1 MIALVW
7 LIPAFPL
14 AAFLIAGLFGRR
26 WLGHWTGV
34 IASAAVGLSALLSI
48 GVFLEVLGGKE
59 QTVVQLYRWIGVGE
73 FSVNVAAL
81 VDPLSAVMLLVVTV
95 VSFLIFV
102 YSNGYMAHDE
112 GFYRFFAWLS
122 LFVFAML
129 ILVMADNYLLMFVGW
144 EGVGLCS
151 YLLIGFWFE
160 RPEPYL
166 AAKKAFVMNRI
177 GDWGYT
183 IGIITIFLVFGSMN
197 FIDVFR
203 RLEVSAP
210 AQATLTLICVAL
222 FFGATGKSAQI
233 PLYTWLPDA
242 MEGPTPVSALIHAA
256 TMVTS
261 GVYLVA
267 RSMPLFEV
275 AGPSLQI
282 VGTIGAVT
290 AIFAATIAL
299 VQFDI
304 KRVMAYSTVSQLG
317 YMFLALGVGAP
328 IAAIFHL
335 ATHAFFKALLFLGS
349 GSVIHGLGG
358 EQDMRRMGGLRRK
371 MPVTFWTMLIAGG
384 ALAALPPL
392 AGFWSKDEIL
402 GAAFVN
408 GHLVLYAI
416 GIITAVLT
424 AFYVTRALWMTFY
437 GEPRDHHL
445 YDHAHESSR
454 VMTLPLVALA
464 AGSAVLGIVIG
475 FPPGLGARARRPGLT
490 SRADRDR
497 GQLRA
502 HDRRG
507 SPAGARG
514 VRRLRRRDPRLMTN
528 VLSLLV
534 VIPLAGL
541 VPLFFFRR
549 DERAAKQVAI
559 TTTLVELAV
568 SLWMLKQFVVGEAGV
583 QLVERVD
590 WLPSLGISYLVG
602 VDGISVL
609 LVPLTTLLTF
619 ISVLYSSG
627 GAIKTRIVEY
637 MTAFL
642 LLEVGMV
649 GVFIALD
656 LFLFYIFF
664 ELM

>member
-1 MIALVW
+1 MISLVW

-14 AAFLIAGLFGRR
+14 AAFLVNGLFGRR
-26 WLGHWTGV
+26 WLGHLTGV
-34 IASAAVGLSALLSI
+34 IASVAVGLSALVSI
-48 GVFLEVLGGKE
+48 GVFLEVLGGKT
-59 QTVVQLYRWIGVGE
+59 QTVVPLYRWIAVGD
-73 FSVNVAAL
+73 FSINVSAL
-81 VDPLSAVMLLVVTV
+81 VDPLSSTMLLVVTV

-102 YSNGYMAHDE
+102 YSNGYMAHDA
-112 GFYRFFAWLS
+112 GFYRFFTWLS

-160 RPEPYL
+160 RPAPYY

-183 IGIITIFLVFGSMN
+183 IGIITIFLAFGSMN
-197 FIDVFR
+197 FLDVFN
-203 RLEVSAP
+203 RLQASAMP
-210 AQATLTLICVAL
+210 RDTLTLICVAL
-222 FFGATGKSAQI
+222 FFGATGKSAQL
-233 PLYTWLPDA
+233 PLYSWLPDA

-267 RSMPLFEV
+267 RSMPLFEA
-275 AGPSLQI
+275 AGPSLQVVGI
-282 VGTIGAVT
+282 VGAIT

-328 IAAIFHL
+328 AAAIFHL

-358 EQDMRRMGGLRRK
+358 EQDMRKMGGLRRK
-371 MPVTFWTMLIAGG
+371 MPVTFWTMLVAGG

-408 GHLVLYAI
+408 GQLILYAI
-416 GIITAVLT
+416 GILTAVLT

-445 YDHAHESSR
+445 FDHAHESPR
-454 VMTLPLVALA
+454 VMTLPLMALA
-464 AGSAVLGIVIG
+464 VGSAVLGIVIG
-475 FPPGLGARARRPGLT
+475 FPPEQGFIHRFLSPVVEAAGVAERTPELATIVALAGVSVVAGAIGIAIGLSMYVRHRPDPAALTRAAGPVYRVLVNKYYVDELYDHRFVEAARAF
-490 SRADRDR
+490 
-497 GQLRA
+497 
-502 HDRRG
+502 
-507 SPAGARG
+507 AGAAWAFDIHIIDGLANRLG
-514 VRRLRRRDPRLMTN
+514 WALAMGGQGLRRAQTG
-528 VLSLLV
+528 V
-534 VIPLAGL
+534 VGNYALTIVAGL
-541 VPLFFFRR
+541 LLILVAYGGY
-549 DERAAKQVAI
+549 AAGI
-559 TTTLVELAV
+559 
-568 SLWMLKQFVVGEAGV
+568 
-583 QLVERVD
+583 
-590 WLPSLGISYLVG
+590 LG
-602 VDGISVL
+602 
-609 LVPLTTLLTF
+609 
-619 ISVLYSSG
+619 
-627 GAIKTRIVEY
+627 R
-637 MTAFL
+637 
-642 LLEVGMV
+642 
-649 GVFIALD
+649 
-656 LFLFYIFF
+656 
-664 ELM
+664 

>member
-1 MIALVW
+1 VISLVW
-7 LIPAFPL
+7 LIPALPL
-14 AAFLIAGLFGRR
+14 TAFLVTGLFGRR
-26 WLGHWTGV
+26 WLGHLTGV
-34 IASAAVGLSALLSI
+34 IASAAVGVSALLAI
-48 GVFLEVLGGKE
+48 GVFLEVLGGKTP
-59 QTVVQLYRWIGVGE
+59 TVVSLYRWIAVGD
-73 FSVNVAAL
+73 FSINVSAL
-81 VDPLSAVMLLVVTV
+81 VDPLSSTMLLVVTV

-102 YSNGYMAHDE
+102 YANGYMADDA
-112 GFYRFFAWLS
+112 GFYRFFTWLS

-160 RPEPYL
+160 RPEPYY

-197 FIDVFR
+197 FLDVFT
-203 RLEVSAP
+203 RLATSSM
-210 AQATLTLICVAL
+210 AQGPLTLICLAL
-222 FFGATGKSAQI
+222 FFGATGKSAQL
-233 PLYTWLPDA
+233 PLYSWLPDA

-267 RSMPLFEV
+267 RSMPLFEA
-275 AGPSLQI
+275 AGPSLQVVGI
-282 VGTIGAVT
+282 VGAITAV
-290 AIFAATIAL
+290 FAATIAL

-328 IAAIFHL
+328 AAAIFHL

-358 EQDMRRMGGLRRK
+358 EQDMRKMGGLRRK

-402 GAAFVN
+402 GAAFTN
-408 GHLVLYAI
+408 GQLVLYAI
-416 GIITAVLT
+416 GIVTAILT

-445 YDHAHESSR
+445 YDHAHESPR
-454 VMTLPLVALA
+454 VMTLPLMALA

-475 FPPGLGARARRPGLT
+475 FPPEGGFIHRFLAPVVEAAGVAERTPELATIVVLAFVSMVAGLIGIAVGVSMYVRHRPDPAALTRAAGPVYRVLVNKYYVDELYDHRFVEAARAF
-490 SRADRDR
+490 
-497 GQLRA
+497 
-502 HDRRG
+502 
-507 SPAGARG
+507 AGAAWAFDIHIIDGLANRLG
-514 VRRLRRRDPRLMTN
+514 WALAMGGQGLRRAQTGIVGNYALTI
-528 VLSLLV
+528 V
-534 VIPLAGL
+534 AGL
-541 VPLFFFRR
+541 LLILVAYGGY
-549 DERAAKQVAI
+549 AAGI
-559 TTTLVELAV
+559 
-568 SLWMLKQFVVGEAGV
+568 
-583 QLVERVD
+583 
-590 WLPSLGISYLVG
+590 LG
-602 VDGISVL
+602 
-609 LVPLTTLLTF
+609 
-619 ISVLYSSG
+619 
-627 GAIKTRIVEY
+627 R
-637 MTAFL
+637 
-642 LLEVGMV
+642 
-649 GVFIALD
+649 
-656 LFLFYIFF
+656 
-664 ELM
+664 

>member
-1 MIALVW
+1 MISLVW
-7 LIPAFPL
+7 LIPALPL
-14 AAFLIAGLFGRR
+14 TAFLVTGLFGRR
-26 WLGHWTGV
+26 WLGHLTGV
-34 IASAAVGLSALLSI
+34 IASAAVGVSALLAI
-48 GVFLEVLGGKE
+48 GVFLEVLGGKTP
-59 QTVVQLYRWIGVGE
+59 TVVSLYRWIAVGD
-73 FSVNVAAL
+73 FSINVSAL
-81 VDPLSAVMLLVVTV
+81 VDPLSSTMLLVVTV

-102 YSNGYMAHDE
+102 YANGYMADDA
-112 GFYRFFAWLS
+112 GFYRFFTWLS

-160 RPEPYL
+160 RPEPYY

-197 FIDVFR
+197 FLDVFT
-203 RLEVSAP
+203 RLATSSM
-210 AQATLTLICVAL
+210 AQGPLTLICLAL
-222 FFGATGKSAQI
+222 FFGATGKSAQL
-233 PLYTWLPDA
+233 PLYSWLPDA

-267 RSMPLFEV
+267 RSMPLFEA
-275 AGPSLQI
+275 AGPSLQVVGI
-282 VGTIGAVT
+282 VGAIT

-328 IAAIFHL
+328 AAAIFHL

-358 EQDMRRMGGLRRK
+358 EQDMRKMGGLRRK

-402 GAAFVN
+402 GAAFTN
-408 GHLVLYAI
+408 GQLVLYAI
-416 GIITAVLT
+416 GIVTAILT

-445 YDHAHESSR
+445 YDHAHESPR
-454 VMTLPLVALA
+454 VMTLPLMALA

-475 FPPGLGARARRPGLT
+475 FPPEGGFIHRFLAPVVEAAGVAERTPELATIVVLAFVSMVAGLIGIAVGVSMYVRHRPDPAALTRAAGPVYRVLVNKYYVDELYDHRFVEAARAF
-490 SRADRDR
+490 
-497 GQLRA
+497 
-502 HDRRG
+502 
-507 SPAGARG
+507 AGAAWAFDIHIIDGLANRLG
-514 VRRLRRRDPRLMTN
+514 WALAMGGQGLRRAQTGIVGNYALTI
-528 VLSLLV
+528 V
-534 VIPLAGL
+534 AGL
-541 VPLFFFRR
+541 LLILVAYGGY
-549 DERAAKQVAI
+549 AAGI
-559 TTTLVELAV
+559 
-568 SLWMLKQFVVGEAGV
+568 
-583 QLVERVD
+583 
-590 WLPSLGISYLVG
+590 LG
-602 VDGISVL
+602 
-609 LVPLTTLLTF
+609 
-619 ISVLYSSG
+619 
-627 GAIKTRIVEY
+627 R
-637 MTAFL
+637 
-642 LLEVGMV
+642 
-649 GVFIALD
+649 
-656 LFLFYIFF
+656 
-664 ELM
+664 

>member
-1 MIALVW
+1 
-7 LIPAFPL
+7 
-14 AAFLIAGLFGRR
+14 
-26 WLGHWTGV
+26 
-34 IASAAVGLSALLSI
+34 
-48 GVFLEVLGGKE
+48 
-59 QTVVQLYRWIGVGE
+59 
-73 FSVNVAAL
+73 
-81 VDPLSAVMLLVVTV
+81 
-95 VSFLIFV
+95 
-102 YSNGYMAHDE
+102 
-112 GFYRFFAWLS
+112 
-122 LFVFAML
+122 ML

-160 RPEPYL
+160 RPEPYY

-197 FIDVFR
+197 FVDVFK
-203 RLEVSAP
+203 RLEESAP

-222 FFGATGKSAQI
+222 FFGATGKSAQL
-233 PLYTWLPDA
+233 PLYSWLPDA

-275 AGPSLQI
+275 AGPSLQV
-282 VGTIGAVT
+282 VGVVGAIT

-328 IAAIFHL
+328 VAAIFHL

-358 EQDMRRMGGLRRK
+358 EQDMRKMGGLRRK

-437 GEPRDHHL
+437 GEPRDRHL
-445 YDHAHESSR
+445 YDHAHESPR
-454 VMTLPLVALA
+454 VMTLPLMALA

-475 FPPGLGARARRPGLT
+475 FPPEQGFIHSFLAPVVEAAGVAEHVPELATIVVLALVSVVAGVVGIAVGVSMYVRHRPDPAALTRAAGPVYRILVNKYYIDELYDHRFVEAARAI
-490 SRADRDR
+490 
-497 GQLRA
+497 
-502 HDRRG
+502 
-507 SPAGARG
+507 AGASWAFDVHIIDGLANRLG
-514 VRRLRRRDPRLMTN
+514 WALAMGGQGLRRVQTGIVGNYALTI
-528 VLSLLV
+528 VAGLLLV
-534 VIPLAGL
+534 L
-541 VPLFFFRR
+541 V
-549 DERAAKQVAI
+549 AYGGYA
-559 TTTLVELAV
+559 
-568 SLWMLKQFVVGEAGV
+568 S
-583 QLVERVD
+583 
-590 WLPSLGISYLVG
+590 GIIG
-602 VDGISVL
+602 
-609 LVPLTTLLTF
+609 
-619 ISVLYSSG
+619 
-627 GAIKTRIVEY
+627 R
-637 MTAFL
+637 
-642 LLEVGMV
+642 
-649 GVFIALD
+649 
-656 LFLFYIFF
+656 
-664 ELM
+664 

>member
-1 MIALVW
+1 VSGI
-7 LIPAFPL
+7 
-14 AAFLIAGLFGRR
+14 FGRR
-26 WLGHWTGV
+26 WLGHLTGV
-34 IASAAVGLSALLSI
+34 IASAAVGVSALLAI
-48 GVFLEVLGGKE
+48 GVFLEVLGGKT
-59 QTVVQLYRWIGVGE
+59 QTVVALYRWIGVGD
-73 FSVNVAAL
+73 FTINVAAL
-81 VDPLSAVMLLVVTV
+81 IDPLSSTMLLVVTV

-102 YSNGYMAHDE
+102 YSNGYMEHDA
-112 GFYRFFAWLS
+112 GFYRFFTWLS

-160 RPEPYL
+160 RPAPYL

-197 FIDVFR
+197 FIDVFK
-203 RLEVSAP
+203 RLDESAP
-210 AQATLTLICVAL
+210 AQGSLTLICLAL
-222 FFGATGKSAQI
+222 FFGATGKSAQL
-233 PLYTWLPDA
+233 PLHSWLPDA

-267 RSMPLFEV
+267 RSMPLFEH
-275 AGPSLQI
+275 AGPSLQV
-282 VGTIGAVT
+282 VGTVGAIT

-328 IAAIFHL
+328 VAAMFHL

-358 EQDMRRMGGLRRK
+358 EQDMRKMGGLRRK

-408 GHLVLYAI
+408 GHLLLYAI
-416 GIITAVLT
+416 GIVTAVLT

-445 YDHAHESSR
+445 YDHAHESPR
-454 VMTLPLVALA
+454 VMTLPLGALA
-464 AGSAVLGIVIG
+464 VGSAVLGIVIG
-475 FPPGLGARARRPGLT
+475 FPSEQGFIHRFLAPVVEA
-490 SRADRDR
+490 
-497 GQLRA
+497 
-502 HDRRG
+502 
-507 SPAGARG
+507 AGVAERTPELATIVALAG
-514 VRRLRRRDPRLMTN
+514 VS
-528 VLSLLV
+528 V
-534 VIPLAGL
+534 LAGL
-541 VPLFFFRR
+541 VGIGIGVSMYVRHRPDPAALT
-549 DERAAKQVAI
+549 RAAGPVYRVLVNKYYIDELYDHRFVEAARAFAGAAWAFDIHIIDGLANRLGWALAMGGQGLRRAQTGIVGNYALTIVA
-559 TTTLVELAV
+559 
-568 SLWMLKQFVVGEAGV
+568 G
-583 QLVERVD
+583 
-590 WLPSLGISYLVG
+590 
-602 VDGISVL
+602 
-609 LVPLTTLLTF
+609 
-619 ISVLYSSG
+619 
-627 GAIKTRIVEY
+627 
-637 MTAFL
+637 L
-642 LLEVGMV
+642 LLILVAYG
-649 GVFIALD
+649 GYAAGILGR
-656 LFLFYIFF
+656 
-664 ELM
+664 

>member
-1 MIALVW
+1 VISLVW

-14 AAFLIAGLFGRR
+14 AAFLVNGLFGRR
-26 WLGHWTGV
+26 WLGHMTGV
-34 IASAAVGLSALLSI
+34 IASVAVGLSALLSI
-48 GVFLEVLGGKE
+48 GVFLEVLGGKT
-59 QTVVQLYRWIGVGE
+59 QTVVALYRWIAVGD
-73 FSVNVAAL
+73 FTINVSAL
-81 VDPLSAVMLLVVTV
+81 IDPLSSVMLLVVTV
-95 VSFLIFV
+95 VSFLIFI
-102 YSNGYMAHDE
+102 YSNGYMAHDA

-160 RPEPYL
+160 RPEPYY

-197 FIDVFR
+197 FLDVFK
-203 RLEVSAP
+203 RLEESAP
-210 AQATLTLICVAL
+210 AQATLTLICIAL
-222 FFGATGKSAQI
+222 FFGATGKSAQL
-233 PLYTWLPDA
+233 PLYSWLPDA

-275 AGPSLQI
+275 AGPSLQV
-282 VGTIGAVT
+282 VGVVGAIT

-328 IAAIFHL
+328 VAAIFHL

-358 EQDMRRMGGLRRK
+358 EQDMRKMGGLRRK

-416 GIITAVLT
+416 GIVTAVLT

-445 YDHAHESSR
+445 YDHAHESPR
-454 VMTLPLVALA
+454 VMTLPLIALA

-475 FPPGLGARARRPGLT
+475 FPPEQGFIHSFLGPVADAAGVAENVPGVATIVALAFVSVLAGVIGIAIGVSMYVRHRPDPAALTRAAGPVYRILVNKYYVDQLYDHRFVEAARAF
-490 SRADRDR
+490 
-497 GQLRA
+497 
-502 HDRRG
+502 
-507 SPAGARG
+507 AGASWAFDIHIIDGLANRLG
-514 VRRLRRRDPRLMTN
+514 WAFAMGGQGLRRVQTGIVGNYALTI
-528 VLSLLV
+528 VAGLLLV
-534 VIPLAGL
+534 LVAYGGYAAG
-541 VPLFFFRR
+541 
-549 DERAAKQVAI
+549 I
-559 TTTLVELAV
+559 
-568 SLWMLKQFVVGEAGV
+568 
-583 QLVERVD
+583 
-590 WLPSLGISYLVG
+590 LG
-602 VDGISVL
+602 
-609 LVPLTTLLTF
+609 
-619 ISVLYSSG
+619 
-627 GAIKTRIVEY
+627 R
-637 MTAFL
+637 
-642 LLEVGMV
+642 
-649 GVFIALD
+649 
-656 LFLFYIFF
+656 
-664 ELM
+664 

>member
-1 MIALVW
+1 VISLVW

-14 AAFLIAGLFGRR
+14 AAFLVNGLFGRR
-26 WLGHWTGV
+26 WLGHLTGV
-34 IASAAVGLSALLSI
+34 IASVAVGLSALVSI
-48 GVFLEVLGGKE
+48 GVFLEVLGGKP
-59 QTVVQLYRWIGVGE
+59 QTVVPLYRWIAVGD
-73 FSVNVAAL
+73 FSINVSAL
-81 VDPLSAVMLLVVTV
+81 VDPLSSTMLLVVTV

-102 YSNGYMAHDE
+102 YSNGYMAHDA
-112 GFYRFFAWLS
+112 GFYRFFTWLS

-160 RPEPYL
+160 RPAPYY

-183 IGIITIFLVFGSMN
+183 IGIITIFLAFGSMN
-197 FIDVFR
+197 FRDVFN
-203 RLEVSAP
+203 RLQASAMP
-210 AQATLTLICVAL
+210 RDTLTLICVAL
-222 FFGATGKSAQI
+222 FFGATGKSAQL
-233 PLYTWLPDA
+233 PLYSWLPDA

-267 RSMPLFEV
+267 RSMPLFEA
-275 AGPSLQI
+275 AGPSLQVVGI
-282 VGTIGAVT
+282 VGAIT

-328 IAAIFHL
+328 AAAIFHL

-358 EQDMRRMGGLRRK
+358 EQDMRKMGGLRRK
-371 MPVTFWTMLIAGG
+371 MPVTFWTMLVAGG

-408 GHLVLYAI
+408 GQLILYAI
-416 GIITAVLT
+416 GILTAVLT

-445 YDHAHESSR
+445 FDHAHESPR
-454 VMTLPLVALA
+454 VMTLPLMALA
-464 AGSAVLGIVIG
+464 VGSAVLGIVIG
-475 FPPGLGARARRPGLT
+475 FPPEQGFIHRFLSPVVEAAGVAERTPELATIVALAGVSVVAGAIGIAIGLSMYVRHRPDPAALTRAAGPVYRVLVNKYYVDELYDHRFVEAARAF
-490 SRADRDR
+490 
-497 GQLRA
+497 
-502 HDRRG
+502 
-507 SPAGARG
+507 AGAAWAFDIHIIDGLANRLG
-514 VRRLRRRDPRLMTN
+514 WALAMGGQGLRRAQTG
-528 VLSLLV
+528 V
-534 VIPLAGL
+534 VGNYALTIVAGL
-541 VPLFFFRR
+541 LLILVAYGGY
-549 DERAAKQVAI
+549 AAGI
-559 TTTLVELAV
+559 
-568 SLWMLKQFVVGEAGV
+568 
-583 QLVERVD
+583 
-590 WLPSLGISYLVG
+590 LG
-602 VDGISVL
+602 
-609 LVPLTTLLTF
+609 
-619 ISVLYSSG
+619 
-627 GAIKTRIVEY
+627 R
-637 MTAFL
+637 
-642 LLEVGMV
+642 
-649 GVFIALD
+649 
-656 LFLFYIFF
+656 
-664 ELM
+664 

>member
-1 MIALVW
+1 VISLVW

-14 AAFLIAGLFGRR
+14 AAFLVNGLFGRR
-26 WLGHWTGV
+26 WLGHTTGL
-34 IASAAVGLSALLSI
+34 IASVAVGLSALLSI
-48 GVFLEVLGGKE
+48 GVFLEVLGGKT
-59 QTVVQLYRWIGVGE
+59 QTVVQLYRWIGVGD
-73 FSVNVAAL
+73 FSVNVSAL
-81 VDPLSAVMLLVVTV
+81 IDPLSSVMLLVVTV

-102 YSNGYMAHDE
+102 YSNGYMEHDA
-112 GFYRFFAWLS
+112 GFYRFFTWLS

-160 RPEPYL
+160 RPEPYY

-203 RLEVSAP
+203 RLDESALP
-210 AQATLTLICVAL
+210 QGTLTLICVSL
-222 FFGATGKSAQI
+222 FFGATGKSAQL
-233 PLYTWLPDA
+233 PLYSWLPDA

-275 AGPSLQI
+275 AGPSLQV
-282 VGTIGAVT
+282 VGVVGAIT

-328 IAAIFHL
+328 VAAIFHL

-358 EQDMRRMGGLRRK
+358 EQDMRKMGGLRRK
-371 MPVTFWTMLIAGG
+371 LPVTFWTMLIAGG

-392 AGFWSKDEIL
+392 AGFWSKDEVL

-416 GIITAVLT
+416 GIVTAVLT

-437 GEPRDHHL
+437 GEPRDRHL
-445 YDHAHESSR
+445 YDHAHESPR
-454 VMTLPLVALA
+454 VMTLPLMALA
-464 AGSAVLGIVIG
+464 AGSAVLGIAIG
-475 FPPGLGARARRPGLT
+475 IPPEQGFIHSFLNPVVEAAGVAEHIPELATIVALAVVSVVAGLIGIAVGVSMYVRHRPDPAALTRAAGPVYRILVNKYYVDELYDHRFVEAARAI
-490 SRADRDR
+490 
-497 GQLRA
+497 
-502 HDRRG
+502 
-507 SPAGARG
+507 AGASWAFDIHIIDGLANRLG
-514 VRRLRRRDPRLMTN
+514 WALAMGGQGLRRVQTGIVGNYALTI
-528 VLSLLV
+528 V
-534 VIPLAGL
+534 AGL
-541 VPLFFFRR
+541 LLML
-549 DERAAKQVAI
+549 VAYGGYATGI
-559 TTTLVELAV
+559 
-568 SLWMLKQFVVGEAGV
+568 
-583 QLVERVD
+583 
-590 WLPSLGISYLVG
+590 LG
-602 VDGISVL
+602 
-609 LVPLTTLLTF
+609 
-619 ISVLYSSG
+619 
-627 GAIKTRIVEY
+627 R
-637 MTAFL
+637 
-642 LLEVGMV
+642 
-649 GVFIALD
+649 
-656 LFLFYIFF
+656 
-664 ELM
+664 

>member
-48 GVFLEVLGGKE
+48 GVFLEVLGGKQ
-59 QTVVQLYRWIGVGE
+59 QTVVQLYRWIGVGD

-81 VDPLSAVMLLVVTV
+81 IDPLSAVMLLVVTV

-102 YSNGYMAHDE
+102 YSTGSWAHDE
-112 GFYRFFAWLS
+112 GFSRFSAWLS

-129 ILVMADNYLLMFVGW
+129 ILVMADNSLLMFVGW

-183 IGIITIFLVFGSMN
+183 VGIITIFLVFGSMK
-197 FIDVFR
+197 FLDVFT
-203 RLEVSAP
+203 RLETSSM
-210 AQATLTLICVAL
+210 AQGPLTLICIAL
-222 FFGATGKSAQI
+222 FFGATGKSAQL
-233 PLYTWLPDA
+233 PLYSWLPDA

-267 RSMPLFEV
+267 RSMPLFEA
-275 AGPSLQI
+275 AGPSLQVVGI
-282 VGTIGAVT
+282 VGAIT
-290 AIFAATIAL
+290 AIFAATLAL

-328 IAAIFHL
+328 AAAIFHL

-349 GSVIHGLGG
+349 GSVIHGLAG
-358 EQDMRRMGGLRRK
+358 EQDMRKMGGLRRK

-392 AGFWSKDEIL
+392 AGFWSKDEIVT
-402 GAAFVN
+402 AAFVN
-408 GHLVLYAI
+408 GHAVLYAI
-416 GIITAVLT
+416 GIITALLT

-437 GEPRDHHL
+437 GEPRDQHL
-445 YDHAHESSR
+445 FDHAHESPT
-454 VMTLPLVALA
+454 VMTPLILLGV
-464 AGSAVLGIVIG
+464 GTVVLGIAIG
-475 FPPGLGARARRPGLT
+475 FPPE
-490 SRADRDR
+490 
-497 GQLRA
+497 Q
-502 HDRRG
+502 
-507 SPAGARG
+507 
-514 VRRLRRRDPRLMTN
+514 
-528 VLSLLV
+528 
-534 VIPLAGL
+534 
-541 VPLFFFRR
+541 
-549 DERAAKQVAI
+549 
-559 TTTLVELAV
+559 
-568 SLWMLKQFVVGEAGV
+568 
-583 QLVERVD
+583 
-590 WLPSLGISYLVG
+590 
-602 VDGISVL
+602 
-609 LVPLTTLLTF
+609 
-619 ISVLYSSG
+619 
-627 GAIKTRIVEY
+627 
-637 MTAFL
+637 
-642 LLEVGMV
+642 
-649 GVFIALD
+649 
-656 LFLFYIFF
+656 
-664 ELM
+664 